1 MKLMDLQHVDFM
13 LLEKVGREFQHLED
27 LVFVDGSTGAKNALR
42 YLRELAAGNSYPMI
56 KWDGNPTIYF
66 GRLPTG
72 KFVLVGKNA
81 WLKKQL
87 LNTPD
92 ELRDFV
98 MTTGKG
104 EDWRSEFAD
113 SLVEMW
119 RLFETATPKSFRG
132 FLYCDVLYHPGNP
145 YKRNTKTDRFEFT
158 PNLVTYGVSIASDL
172 GARMV
177 RARVAVAA
185 HSHAREFGSSDKNIM
200 SAAVLDGFA
209 PSVIVLPP
217 ITVPEAPSID
227 IDYLSEIQSE
237 IAINGAALDE
247 FLSPVP
253 RLSNPASIIYQFTN
267 SALPIGYQNLEA
279 RFSEWIDANLS
290 EGQASLFR
298 NKIAENPK
306 GFRALFRLVALIGE
320 AKNSAIDQLDQATP
334 DIVASTGERPGGE
347 GYVDAKHKVK
357 LVPRTRWNPRG
368 I

>member
-1 MKLMDLQHVDFM
+1 MKLGDLQHDDLM

-27 LVFVDGSTGAKNALR
+27 LVFVDGSAGAKAALR
-42 YLRELAAGNSYPMI
+42 YLHDLSDGKTHPMI

-81 WLKKQL
+81 WLKRQL
-87 LNTPD
+87 LNSPE

-98 MTTGKG
+98 MSTGKG
-104 EDWRSEFAD
+104 EDWRQEFAD

-119 RLFETATPKSFRG
+119 RLFEAATPKSFRG

-145 YKRNTKTDRFEFT
+145 YKRNPKTDRFEFT

-172 GARMV
+172 GVRMV
-177 RARVAVAA
+177 RARIAVAA
-185 HSHAREFGSSDKNIM
+185 HTHVREFGSSDKNILNDKIL
-200 SAAVLDGFA
+200 AGFA

-217 ITVPEAPSID
+217 VVVPETPSIEVD
-227 IDYLSEIQSE
+227 RLAEIKSEILKG
-237 IAINGAALDE
+237 GAALDE
-247 FLSPVP
+247 FLAPVP
-253 RLSNPASIIYQFTN
+253 RLSNPASIIYRFTN
-267 SALPIGYQNLEA
+267 SALPAGYQNLET
-279 RFSEWIDANLS
+279 RFVEWIDANLS
-290 EGQASLFR
+290 EGQAGLFR
-298 NKIAENPK
+298 DKMTENAA
-306 GFRALFRLVALIGE
+306 GFRTLFKLVALIGE

-334 DIVASTGERPGGE
+334 DIVSSTGDRPGGE
-347 GYVDAKHKVK
+347 GYVDANHKVK